1 MKFPTG
7 WRLVVLVLIAVI
19 GIDGLIEAVP
29 KASES
34 TNDLLI
40 DGAVLLGVVLISVL
54 LALLFGRRGPRAE

>member
-7 WRLVVLVLIAVI
+7 WRLLVLVLIAAI

-40 DGAVLLGVVLISVL
+40 DAAVLFAIILISVL
-54 LALLFGRRGPRAE
+54 LARRFGRRGPRVE